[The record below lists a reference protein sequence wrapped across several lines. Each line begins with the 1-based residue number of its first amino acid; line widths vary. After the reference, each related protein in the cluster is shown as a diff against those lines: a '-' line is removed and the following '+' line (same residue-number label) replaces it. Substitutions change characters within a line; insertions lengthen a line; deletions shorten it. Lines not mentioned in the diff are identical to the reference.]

1 MSSGQWATSAN
12 PISKGRGIPLATNRP
27 RAKRGITSRKQEQKM
42 KLSLRQ
48 RLRNWI
54 MKDEDD
60 YADQLVSVDETP
72 HIESEGLRLQ
82 VYRASGGFVVET
94 RSYDRKNDRNHNTMH
109 VITDEENLGER
120 IGKIIM
126 MEALRG

>member
-12 PISKGRGIPLATNRP
+12 SLSKGSLIGTVRP
-27 RAKRGITSRKQEQKM
+27 KARREITSRKQEQKM

-54 MKDEDD
+54 MRDDDD
-60 YADQLVSVDETP
+60 YADHAISVESTP
-72 HIESEGLRLQ
+72 HLESEGLRLQ
-82 VYRASGGFVVET
+82 VYRASGGYVVET
-94 RSYDRKNDRNHNTMH
+94 RSYDRKTDRQHNTMH
-109 VITDEENLGER
+109 VITDEDDLGDR

>member
-12 PISKGRGIPLATNRP
+12 TISKGRGIPLATSRP
-27 RAKRGITSRKQEQKM
+27 RVKRGIKLRKQEQKM

-54 MKDEDD
+54 MNDGDE
-60 YADQLVSVDETP
+60 YAEQLVSVDETP

-82 VYRASGGFVVET
+82 VYRASGGYVVET
-94 RSYDRKNDRNHNTMH
+94 RSYDQKNDRNHNTMH
-109 VITDEENLGER
+109 VITDEEDLGER

>member
-1 MSSGQWATSAN
+1 MSSGYYGATIAN
-12 PISKGRGIPLATNRP
+12 TISKGRGIPLGTSRP
-27 RAKRGITSRKQEQKM
+27 KVKRGIKSRKQEQKM

-54 MKDEDD
+54 MRDDDD
-60 YADQLVSVDETP
+60 YAEVVSVDETP
-72 HIESEGLRLQ
+72 HLESEGLRLQ
-82 VYRASGGFVVET
+82 VYRASGGYVVET

-109 VITDEENLGER
+109 VITDDEDLGER

>member
-1 MSSGQWATSAN
+1 MSSGFYGTAVNTVN
-12 PISKGRGIPLATNRP
+12 RGRGISLGTSRP
-27 RAKRGITSRKQEQKM
+27 KAKRGIKSRKQEQKM

-54 MKDEDD
+54 MRDDDE
-60 YADQLVSVDETP
+60 YSDQAISVEQTS
-72 HIESEGLRLQ
+72 HLESEGLRLQ
-82 VYRASGGFVVET
+82 VYRASGGYVVET

-109 VITDEENLGER
+109 VITDEEDLGER

>member
-12 PISKGRGIPLATNRP
+12 TISKGRGIPLATNRP
-27 RAKRGITSRKQEQKM
+27 RAKRGMISRQQEQKM
-42 KLSLRQ
+42 KLSFRQ

-54 MKDEDD
+54 MRDDDD
-60 YADQLVSVDETP
+60 YAEQLVSVDETP
-72 HIESEGLRLQ
+72 HLESEGLRLQ
-82 VYRASGGFVVET
+82 VYRASGGYVIET

-109 VITDEENLGER
+109 VITDEEDLGER

>member
-12 PISKGRGIPLATNRP
+12 TLSKGSAMGTSRP
-27 RAKRGITSRKQEQKM
+27 KAKRGIISRHQEQKM
-42 KLSLRQ
+42 KLSFRQ

-54 MKDEDD
+54 MKDDD
-60 YADQLVSVDETP
+60 EYADQAISVEQTS

-82 VYRASGGFVVET
+82 VYRASGGYVVET

-109 VITDEENLGER
+109 VITDSEDLGDR

>member
-1 MSSGQWATSAN
+1 MSSGQWATSPNAL
-12 PISKGRGIPLATNRP
+12 SKGRGIPLMTNRP
-27 RAKRGITSRKQEQKM
+27 KAKRGITSRKQEQKM

-54 MKDEDD
+54 MNDD
-60 YADQLVSVDETP
+60 DNYADQLVSVDETP
-72 HIESEGLRLQ
+72 HLESEGLRLQ
-82 VYRASGGFVVET
+82 VFRASGGYVIET

-109 VITDEENLGER
+109 VITDEEDLGER
-120 IGKIIM
+120 VGKIIM

>member
-12 PISKGRGIPLATNRP
+12 TISKGRGIPLATNRP
-27 RAKRGITSRKQEQKM
+27 KAIRGIKLRKQEQKM

-54 MKDEDD
+54 MRDDDE
-60 YADQLVSVDETP
+60 YVDQAISVEQTP

-82 VYRASGGFVVET
+82 VYRASGGYVVET
-94 RSYDRKNDRNHNTMH
+94 RSYDQKNDRNHNTMH
-109 VITDEENLGER
+109 VITDDEDLGER

>member
-1 MSSGQWATSAN
+1 MSSGFYGTAATAVN
-12 PISKGRGIPLATNRP
+12 RGRGIPLGTSRP
-27 RAKRGITSRKQEQKM
+27 KAKRGIKSRKQEQKM

-54 MKDEDD
+54 MRDDDEYSDH
-60 YADQLVSVDETP
+60 AISVDETP

-82 VYRASGGFVVET
+82 VYRASGGYVVET

-109 VITDEENLGER
+109 VITDEEDLGER

>member
-1 MSSGQWATSAN
+1 MSSGFYGTAAN
-12 PISKGRGIPLATNRP
+12 AVNRGRGISLGTSRP
-27 RAKRGITSRKQEQKM
+27 KVKRGIKSRKQEQKM

-54 MKDEDD
+54 MRDDDD
-60 YADQLVSVDETP
+60 YAEGVSVDETP
-72 HIESEGLRLQ
+72 HLESDGLRLQ
-82 VYRASGGFVVET
+82 VYRASGGYVIET

-109 VITDEENLGER
+109 VITDAEDLGER
-120 IGKIIM
+120 VGKIIM

>member
-12 PISKGRGIPLATNRP
+12 TISKGRGISLGTSRP
-27 RAKRGITSRKQEQKM
+27 KAKRGIISRKQEQKM

-54 MKDEDD
+54 MRDDDE
-60 YADQLVSVDETP
+60 YADQAISVDETP
-72 HIESEGLRLQ
+72 HLESEGLRLQ
-82 VYRASGGFVVET
+82 VYRASGGYVVET

-109 VITDEENLGER
+109 VITDDEDLGER

>member
-12 PISKGRGIPLATNRP
+12 TISKGRGIPLATNRP
-27 RAKRGITSRKQEQKM
+27 KAKRGIKSRKQEQKM

-54 MKDEDD
+54 MRDDDE
-60 YADQLVSVDETP
+60 YADQAISVDETP
-72 HIESEGLRLQ
+72 HLESEGLRLQ
-82 VYRASGGFVVET
+82 VYRASGGYVVET

-109 VITDEENLGER
+109 VITDDEDLGER

>member
-1 MSSGQWATSAN
+1 
-12 PISKGRGIPLATNRP
+12 
-27 RAKRGITSRKQEQKM
+27 M
-42 KLSLRQ
+42 KLSIRQ

-54 MKDEDD
+54 MKDDDD
-60 YADQLVSVDETP
+60 YAEQLVSVSETL
-72 HIESEGLRLQ
+72 HIESDGLRLQ

-94 RSYDRKNDRNHNTMH
+94 RTYDRKNDCNHNTMH
-109 VITDEENLGER
+109 VITDNEDLGER

>member
-12 PISKGRGIPLATNRP
+12 SLSKGSLIGTVRP
-27 RAKRGITSRKQEQKM
+27 KLKRGIKSKKQEQKM

-54 MKDEDD
+54 MRDDDD
-60 YADQLVSVDETP
+60 YAEQLVSVSETP

-94 RSYDRKNDRNHNTMH
+94 RTYDRKNDCNHNTMH
-109 VITDEENLGER
+109 VITDKEDLGER

>member
-1 MSSGQWATSAN
+1 MSSGSWAASAN
-12 PISKGRGIPLATNRP
+12 TVSKGRGIPLGTSRP
-27 RAKRGITSRKQEQKM
+27 KAKRGITSRKQEQKM

-54 MKDEDD
+54 MNDDAD
-60 YADQLVSVDETP
+60 YADQAVSVDDTRRL
-72 HIESEGLRLQ
+72 ESEGLRLE
-82 VYRASGGFVVET
+82 VFRASGGYVIET

>member
-1 MSSGQWATSAN
+1 MSSGQWTTSAN

-27 RAKRGITSRKQEQKM
+27 RAKRGITLRKQEQKM
-42 KLSLRQ
+42 KLSIRQ

-54 MKDEDD
+54 MKDDDD
-60 YADQLVSVDETP
+60 YAEQLVSVDETP

-82 VYRASGGFVVET
+82 VYRASGGYVVET

-109 VITDEENLGER
+109 VITDDEDLGER

>member
-12 PISKGRGIPLATNRP
+12 TLSKGSLMGTSRP
-27 RAKRGITSRKQEQKM
+27 KAKRRIPSRKQEQKM

-54 MKDEDD
+54 MRDDDD

-82 VYRASGGFVVET
+82 VYRASGGYVVET

-109 VITDEENLGER
+109 VITDSEDLGDR

>member
-12 PISKGRGIPLATNRP
+12 TISKGRGIPLATNRP
-27 RAKRGITSRKQEQKM
+27 RAKRGIKSRKQEQKM
-42 KLSLRQ
+42 KLSFRQ

-54 MKDEDD
+54 MRDDDD
-60 YADQLVSVDETP
+60 YAEQLVSVDETP
-72 HIESEGLRLQ
+72 HLESEGLRLQ
-82 VYRASGGFVVET
+82 VYRASGGYVVET

-109 VITDEENLGER
+109 VITDAEDLGER

>member
-1 MSSGQWATSAN
+1 MSTGFYGTAVNTVN
-12 PISKGRGIPLATNRP
+12 RGRGISSGTVRP
-27 RAKRGITSRKQEQKM
+27 KARRGITSRKQEQKM
-42 KLSLRQ
+42 KLSIRQ

-54 MKDEDD
+54 MKDDDD
-60 YADQLVSVDETP
+60 YAEQLVSVSETL
-72 HIESEGLRLQ
+72 HIESDGLRLQ

-94 RSYDRKNDRNHNTMH
+94 RTYDRKNDCNHNTMH
-109 VITDEENLGER
+109 VITDNEDLGER

>member
-12 PISKGRGIPLATNRP
+12 AISKARGISSGIVRP
-27 RAKRGITSRKQEQKM
+27 KVRRGITSRKQEQKM
-42 KLSLRQ
+42 KLSIRQ

-54 MKDEDD
+54 MKDDDD
-60 YADQLVSVDETP
+60 YAEQLVSVSETP

-94 RSYDRKNDRNHNTMH
+94 RTYDRKNDCNHNTMH
-109 VITDEENLGER
+109 VITDKEDLGER
-120 IGKIIM
+120 IGKIII

>member
-1 MSSGQWATSAN
+1 MSGVKWATSAN
-12 PISKGRGIPLATNRP
+12 TISKGRGIPLATNRP
-27 RAKRGITSRKQEQKM
+27 RVKRGIISRQQEQKM
-42 KLSLRQ
+42 KLSFRQ

-54 MKDEDD
+54 MRDDDD
-60 YADQLVSVDETP
+60 YAEQLVSVDETP
-72 HIESEGLRLQ
+72 HLESEGLRLQ
-82 VYRASGGFVVET
+82 VYRASGGYVIET
-94 RSYDRKNDRNHNTMH
+94 RTYDRKNDRNHNTMH

>member
-1 MSSGQWATSAN
+1 
-12 PISKGRGIPLATNRP
+12 
-27 RAKRGITSRKQEQKM
+27 M
-42 KLSLRQ
+42 KLSFRQ

-54 MKDEDD
+54 MRDDDD
-60 YADQLVSVDETP
+60 YAEQLVSVDETP
-72 HIESEGLRLQ
+72 HLESEGLRLQ
-82 VYRASGGFVVET
+82 VYRASGGYVIET

-109 VITDEENLGER
+109 VITDEEDLGER

>member
-1 MSSGQWATSAN
+1 MSSGFYRTAATT
-12 PISKGRGIPLATNRP
+12 ISKGRGVPLATNRP
-27 RAKRGITSRKQEQKM
+27 KVRRGITSRKQEQKM
-42 KLSLRQ
+42 KLSIRQ

-54 MKDEDD
+54 MNDSDD

-72 HIESEGLRLQ
+72 HLESEGLRLQ
-82 VYRASGGFVVET
+82 VFRASGGYVIET

>member
-1 MSSGQWATSAN
+1 MSSGFYGTAAN
-12 PISKGRGIPLATNRP
+12 AVNRGRGISSGTVRP
-27 RAKRGITSRKQEQKM
+27 KARRGITSRKQEQKM
-42 KLSLRQ
+42 KLSIRQ

-54 MKDEDD
+54 MKDDDD
-60 YADQLVSVDETP
+60 YAEQLVSVSEAP

-94 RSYDRKNDRNHNTMH
+94 RTYDRKNDCNHNTMH
-109 VITDEENLGER
+109 VITDKEDLGER

>member
-27 RAKRGITSRKQEQKM
+27 RAKRGITLRKQEQKM